1 MRRKEIGEDLMQDN
15 ETYRKAR
22 GSEPEK
28 RTPREDPSRQNAAKQ
43 GYGRP
48 EFDRWTDQELI
59 ELAETL
65 EIPSPEQL
73 SRESLIDALLA
84 RELR

>member
-1 MRRKEIGEDLMQDN
+1 MRRKDIGEDLMQDN

-22 GSEPEK
+22 AGEPDK
-28 RTPREDPSRQNAAKQ
+28 HTPREDPSRQNAAKQ

-48 EFDRWTDQELI
+48 EFERWTDQELI

-65 EIPSPEQL
+65 EIPTPEQL
-73 SRESLIDALLA
+73 PRESLIDALLA